1 MQHCTRLHR
10 CRCVKVLLS
19 LRQRREQKVLIG
31 SVPWAMKFHMKLKE
45 CRRRA
50 EFLKSWILGISLSP
64 VRGFDCRT
72 QKWQQDLKQLGPWM
86 SLNVLDSLQLHH
98 QTWCKY
104 LVGKEPSGDSQIQRS
119 MVWYDLVFILP
130 LSSWH
135 LDLEKRLNESNQAQV
150 YIRLYK
156 SFQVLWPLSSLCWG
170 RSHAAAVTSRW
181 TKRVCKGAA
190 GCIYTGSASY
200 HWAPN
205 T

>member
-10 CRCVKVLLS
+10 CLRCVKVLLS
-19 LRQRREQKVLIG
+19 LSWQRREHSESSDRFSAVSELWNSTWNFQ
-31 SVPWAMKFHMKLKE
+31 

-50 EFLKSWILGISLSP
+50 EFLKSLILGISLSP
-64 VRGFDCRT
+64 VIRGFDCRT

-119 MVWYDLVFILP
+119 MVWYDLAFILP
-130 LSSWH
+130 LWSWH

-181 TKRVCKGAA
+181 TKRVCEGAA
-190 GCIYTGSASY
+190 GCIYTGSAL
-200 HWAPN
+200 
-205 T
+205 